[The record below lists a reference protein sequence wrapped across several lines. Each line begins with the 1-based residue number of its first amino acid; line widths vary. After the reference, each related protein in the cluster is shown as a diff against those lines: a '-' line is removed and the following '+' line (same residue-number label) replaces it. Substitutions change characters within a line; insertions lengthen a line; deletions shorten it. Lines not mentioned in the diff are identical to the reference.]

1 MLFHCVGWVLA
12 SFSLGKVLIAALNF
26 FYHMVA
32 TFLALVLYMY
42 QTTVVCC
49 CRRKDLLRTTI
60 IDDLERKS
68 EAFVQ
73 HPDGTV
79 AIVTEMNLMY
89 VLNEL
94 DKMDKQKLDTED
106 QQKVDKIKERV
117 SSIELTTNISASA
130 KERFEKL
137 RRESMAANAV

>member
-1 MLFHCVGWVLA
+1 
-12 SFSLGKVLIAALNF
+12 
-26 FYHMVA
+26 MVA

-117 SSIELTTNISASA
+117 SSIELTTNISVSA